1 MIKVFIVD
9 DHEILREGLKKILR
23 EEADITVIG
32 EADNGT
38 DVLKRIYEIDCDVM
52 LLDLNIPGRNGVE
65 LIEEIKRK
73 KPQLHILVLS
83 INPESK
89 SALPALNA
97 GASGY
102 LSKDAALYDLVLAIR
117 KISSKGRYLSSTLA
131 EQLAFDLLKTDPQT
145 TRKLSSLESNIAA
158 MIANGKSAKVV
169 ADELGLST
177 STVFTY
183 RRKIFDKLKIKN
195 NVELAHYVMENELSS
210 F

>member
-1 MIKVFIVD
+1 MIKIFIVD
-9 DHEILREGLKKILR
+9 DHEILREGLKKILCD
-23 EEADITVIG
+23 EADIVVVG
-32 EADNGT
+32 ESENGT
-38 DVLKRIYEIDCDVM
+38 DLLKKLNQIDCDLM
-52 LLDLNIPGRNGVE
+52 LLDLNIPGRNGIE

-83 INPESK
+83 VNSESK

-102 LSKDAALYDLVLAIR
+102 LSKDAALRDLVSAIR
-117 KISSKGRYLSSTLA
+117 KVSSKGRYLSATLA
-131 EQLAFDLLKTDPQT
+131 EQLAFDLLKNDPDST
-145 TRKLSSLESNIAA
+145 KNLSSLESNIAK

-169 ADELGLST
+169 ANELGLSA

-183 RRKIFDKLKIKN
+183 RRKIFSKLKIRN
-195 NVELAHYVMENELSS
+195 NVELANYVIEHDLPN